1 MESPLLVVNNL
12 ESVLNLS
19 PRRGVSMG
27 ALFNKEP
34 RRTWGKDMMK
44 RIVTGMAALA
54 GAGALAVGGAL
65 PSHAATHSVAAS
77 NSSTVTYK
85 LRYFNHG
92 DDGYHASAVVPSTWR
107 TVQLAVWHARFDDNA
122 HNRMLRINTA
132 YNENIGTITALNQK
146 LKALRNTR
154 GLHIVG
160 TSTVTMKSTTGQG
173 PLRASTVVYTYR
185 SGNTTRWVATRY
197 VGWDGRNAADV
208 EFSVA
213 GSPKD
218 SKMLGATI
226 NKATVTLTLA
236 G

>member
-1 MESPLLVVNNL
+1 
-12 ESVLNLS
+12 
-19 PRRGVSMG
+19 
-27 ALFNKEP
+27 
-34 RRTWGKDMMK
+34 MK
-44 RIVTGMAALA
+44 RIVTGVAALA
-54 GAGALAVGGAL
+54 GAGALLLGGTL
-65 PSHAATHSVAAS
+65 PSNAATQSVAAS

-92 DDGYHASAVVPSTWR
+92 SEGYHASAVLPSTWR
-107 TVQLAVWHARFDDNA
+107 AVQLSLEHARFDDSA
-122 HNRMLRINTA
+122 HNRMIRINTA

-146 LKALRNTR
+146 LKSLKNTR

-160 TSTVTMKSTTGQG
+160 TSTVNMKSATGQG

-185 SGNTTRWVATRY
+185 SGSSTRWVATRY
-197 VGWDGRNAADV
+197 VGWSGRNAADV

-218 SKMLGATI
+218 SKLLGATI
-226 NKATVTLTLA
+226 NKATVSLTLA